1 MNRPIVLNTVAEVD
15 AWATKETTLI
25 AAVLTMGALHE
36 GHTKLIKYAKANTP
50 SETRVIATI
59 FVNPTQFNN
68 SSDLAEY
75 PRTLDSDL
83 DTLQNAGAD
92 AVFVPDVAQMYPNG
106 LEVNPPIEPGVIGD
120 VLEGKARP
128 GHFRG
133 MLTVVQRLFSI
144 THANYSFF
152 GEKDFQQLTLVK
164 AMVAATKL
172 PIEIVGVPT
181 VRDEFGIA
189 LSSRNRR
196 LSEQAIEHARLI
208 PTAMNTAA
216 EKFLSSGSAEEAEAA
231 GVEILEQSGKFE
243 VEYFEIRSNDLVSP
257 PTRNNARVFVAVNIE
272 DVRLI
277 DNLEIAKKENH
288 AVSN

>member
-1 MNRPIVLNTVAEVD
+1 MNTVAEVD
-15 AWATKETTLI
+15 AWAEKELTPI
-25 AAVLTMGALHE
+25 AAVLTMGALHQ
-36 GHTKLIKYAKANTP
+36 GHAELVRFAKANTP
-50 SETRVIATI
+50 NGTRVIATI

-83 DTLQNAGAD
+83 DTLQSAGAD

-106 LEVNPPIEPGVIGD
+106 LEVNPPMEPGPIGD

-133 MLTVVQRLFSI
+133 MLTVVERLLSI

-164 AMVAATKL
+164 AMVAATKM

-196 LSEQAIEHARLI
+196 LSEQAIEHAKLI
-208 PTAMNTAA
+208 PAAMNKAA
-216 EKFLSSGSAEEAEAA
+216 EVFLSSSSINEAEAA
-231 GVEILEQSGKFE
+231 GKEILEQSGKFE
-243 VEYFEIRSNDLVSP
+243 VEYFEIRSNDLVSL
-257 PTRNNARVFVAVNIE
+257 PTIGNARVFVAVNIE

-277 DNLEIAKKENH
+277 DNLEIAK
-288 AVSN
+288 

>member
-1 MNRPIVLNTVAEVD
+1 MSRPIVLNTVAEVD
-15 AWATKETTLI
+15 AWVEKETTPI
-25 AAVLTMGALHE
+25 AAVLTMGALHQ
-36 GHTKLIKYAKANTP
+36 GHAELVRYAKANTP
-50 SETRVIATI
+50 SGTRVIATI

-83 DTLQNAGAD
+83 DTLQSAGAD
-92 AVFVPDVAQMYPNG
+92 AVFVPDVSQMYPNG
-106 LEVNPPIEPGVIGD
+106 LEVNPPMEPGEIGD
-120 VLEGKARP
+120 VLEGQARP

-133 MLTVVQRLFSI
+133 MLTVVERLLSI

-164 AMVAATKL
+164 AMVAATQM

-196 LSEQAIEHARLI
+196 LSVQAIEHAKLL
-208 PTAMNTAA
+208 PTAMNKAA
-216 EKFLSSGSAEEAEAA
+216 EVFLSSSSIDEAEAA
-231 GVEILEQSGKFE
+231 GKAIVEQSGKFE
-243 VEYFEIRSNDLVSP
+243 VEYFEIRSNDLVSL
-257 PTRNNARVFVAVNIE
+257 PTIGNARVFVAVNIE

-277 DNLEIAKKENH
+277 DNLEIAK
-288 AVSN
+288 

>member
-1 MNRPIVLNTVAEVD
+1 MSRPIVLNTVAEVD
-15 AWATKETTLI
+15 AWVEKETTPI
-25 AAVLTMGALHE
+25 AAVLTMGALHQ
-36 GHTKLIKYAKANTP
+36 GHAELVRFAKANTP
-50 SETRVIATI
+50 NGTRVIATI

-83 DTLQNAGAD
+83 NTLQSAGAN
-92 AVFVPDVAQMYPNG
+92 AVFVPDVSQMYPNG
-106 LEVNPPIEPGVIGD
+106 LEVNPPMEPGAIGD

-133 MLTVVQRLFSI
+133 MLTVVHRLLSI
-144 THANYSFF
+144 TQANYSFF

-164 AMVAATKL
+164 AMVAATKM
-172 PIEIVGVPT
+172 PIEIIGVPT

-196 LSEQAIEHARLI
+196 LSEQAIDHAKLI
-208 PTAMNTAA
+208 PAAMQKAS
-216 EKFLSSGSAEEAEAA
+216 EVFLSSSSVDEAEAA
-231 GVEILEQSGKFE
+231 GITILEQSGKFE
-243 VEYFEIRSNDLVSP
+243 VEYFEIKSNDLVSL
-257 PTRNNARVFVAVNIE
+257 PTIGNARVFVAVNTE

-277 DNLEIAKKENH
+277 DNLEIAK
-288 AVSN
+288 

>member
-1 MNRPIVLNTVAEVD
+1 MSLPIVLNTVAEVD
-15 AWATKETTLI
+15 AWAEKESTPI
-25 AAVLTMGALHE
+25 AAVLTMGALHQ
-36 GHTKLIKYAKANTP
+36 GHAELVRYAKANTP
-50 SETRVIATI
+50 SGTRVIATI

-83 DTLQNAGAD
+83 DTLQSAGAD

-106 LEVNPPIEPGVIGD
+106 LEVNPPIEPGAIGD

-133 MLTVVQRLFSI
+133 MLTVVERLLSI

-164 AMVAATKL
+164 AMVTATKM

-181 VRDEFGIA
+181 VRDEFGVA

-196 LSEQAIEHARLI
+196 LSEQAIEHAKLI
-208 PTAMNTAA
+208 PAAMNKAT
-216 EKFLSSGSAEEAEAA
+216 EVFLSTSSIDEAEASGIA
-231 GVEILEQSGKFE
+231 ILEQSGKFE
-243 VEYFEIRSNDLVSP
+243 IEYFEIRSNDLVSL
-257 PTRNNARVFVAVNIE
+257 PTIDNARVFVAVNTE

-277 DNLEIAKKENH
+277 DNLEITK
-288 AVSN
+288 

>member
-1 MNRPIVLNTVAEVD
+1 MSRPIVLNTVAEVD
-15 AWATKETTLI
+15 AWAEKESTPI
-25 AAVLTMGALHE
+25 AAVLTMGALHK
-36 GHTKLIKYAKANTP
+36 GHAELVRYAKANTP
-50 SETRVIATI
+50 SGTRVIATI

-83 DTLQNAGAD
+83 DTLQSAGAD
-92 AVFVPDVAQMYPNG
+92 AVFVPDVSQMYPNG
-106 LEVNPPIEPGVIGD
+106 LEVNPPMEPGAIGD

-133 MLTVVQRLFSI
+133 MLTVVERLLSI

-164 AMVAATKL
+164 AMVATTKM

-196 LSEQAIEHARLI
+196 LSVQAIEQAKLI
-208 PTAMNTAA
+208 PTAMNKVA
-216 EKFLSSGSAEEAEAA
+216 EVFLSSRSIDEAEAA
-231 GVEILEQSGKFE
+231 GKAILEQSGKFE
-243 VEYFEIRSNDLVSP
+243 VEYFEIRSNDLVSL
-257 PTRNNARVFVAVNIE
+257 PTVGNARVFVAVNIE

-277 DNLEIAKKENH
+277 DNLEIAK
-288 AVSN
+288 

>member
-1 MNRPIVLNTVAEVD
+1 MVLNTVAEVD
-15 AWATKETTLI
+15 AWAGKETTPI
-25 AAVLTMGALHE
+25 AAVLTMGALHQ
-36 GHTKLIKYAKANTP
+36 GHAELVKFAKANTP
-50 SETRVIATI
+50 TGTRVIATI

-83 DTLQNAGAD
+83 ATLQSAGAD
-92 AVFVPDVAQMYPNG
+92 AVFVPDIAQMYPNG
-106 LEVNPPIEPGVIGD
+106 LEVNPPVEPGAIGD

-133 MLTVVQRLFSI
+133 MLTVVHRLLSI

-164 AMVAATKL
+164 TMVAVTNM
-172 PIEIVGVPT
+172 PVEIIGVPT

-196 LSEQAIEHARLI
+196 LSEQAIEQAKLI
-208 PTAMNTAA
+208 PAAMNKAA
-216 EKFLSSGSAEEAEAA
+216 EVFLSLGSIPEAESA
-231 GVEILEQSGKFE
+231 GKAILAQSGKFE
-243 VEYFEIRSNDLVSP
+243 VEYFEIRSNDLVSLP
-257 PTRNNARVFVAVNIE
+257 AIGNARVFVAVNIE

-277 DNLEIAKKENH
+277 DNLEIAK
-288 AVSN
+288 

>member
-1 MNRPIVLNTVAEVD
+1 MSRPIVLNTVAEVD
-15 AWATKETTLI
+15 AWVEKETTPI
-25 AAVLTMGALHE
+25 AAVLTMGALHQ
-36 GHTKLIKYAKANTP
+36 GHAELVRYAKANTP
-50 SETRVIATI
+50 SGTRVIATI

-83 DTLQNAGAD
+83 DTLQSAGAD
-92 AVFVPDVAQMYPNG
+92 AVFVPDVSQMYPNG
-106 LEVNPPIEPGVIGD
+106 LEVNPPMEPGAIGD

-133 MLTVVQRLFSI
+133 MLTVVERLLSI

-164 AMVAATKL
+164 AMVTATKM

-196 LSEQAIEHARLI
+196 LSVQAIEHAKLI
-208 PTAMNTAA
+208 PTAMNNAA
-216 EKFLSSGSAEEAEAA
+216 EVFLSSRSIDEAEAA
-231 GVEILEQSGKFE
+231 GKAILEQSGKFE
-243 VEYFEIRSNDLVSP
+243 VEYFEIRSNDLVSL
-257 PTRNNARVFVAVNIE
+257 PTIDNARVFVAVNIE

-277 DNLEIAKKENH
+277 DNLEIAK
-288 AVSN
+288 

>member
-1 MNRPIVLNTVAEVD
+1 MSLPIVLNTVAEVD
-15 AWATKETTLI
+15 AWAKKESTPI
-25 AAVLTMGALHE
+25 AAVLTMGALHQ
-36 GHTKLIKYAKANTP
+36 GHAELVRYAKANTP
-50 SETRVIATI
+50 SGTRVIATI

-83 DTLQNAGAD
+83 DTLQSAGAD

-106 LEVNPPIEPGVIGD
+106 LEVNPPIEPGAIGD

-133 MLTVVQRLFSI
+133 MLTVVERLLSI

-164 AMVAATKL
+164 AMVTATKM

-181 VRDEFGIA
+181 VRDEFGVA

-196 LSEQAIEHARLI
+196 LSEQAIEHAKLI
-208 PTAMNTAA
+208 PAAMNKAT
-216 EKFLSSGSAEEAEAA
+216 EVFLSTSSIDEAEASGIA
-231 GVEILEQSGKFE
+231 ILEQSGKFE
-243 VEYFEIRSNDLVSP
+243 IEYFEIRSNDLVSL
-257 PTRNNARVFVAVNIE
+257 PTIDNARVFVAVNTE

-277 DNLEIAKKENH
+277 DNLEIAK
-288 AVSN
+288 

>member
-1 MNRPIVLNTVAEVD
+1 MSRPIVLNTVAKVD
-15 AWATKETTLI
+15 AWAEKETTPI
-25 AAVLTMGALHE
+25 AAVLTMGALHQ
-36 GHTKLIKYAKANTP
+36 GHAELVRYAKANTP
-50 SETRVIATI
+50 NGTRVIATI

-83 DTLQNAGAD
+83 DTLQSAGAD

-106 LEVNPPIEPGVIGD
+106 LEVNPPMEPGAIGD

-133 MLTVVQRLFSI
+133 MLTVVERLLSI

-164 AMVAATKL
+164 SMVAATKM

-196 LSEQAIEHARLI
+196 LSEKAIEHAKLI
-208 PTAMNTAA
+208 PTAMNKAA
-216 EKFLSSGSAEEAEAA
+216 EVFLSSSSIDEAEAA
-231 GVEILEQSGKFE
+231 GKAILEQSGKFE
-243 VEYFEIRSNDLVSP
+243 VEYFEIRSNDLVLL
-257 PTRNNARVFVAVNIE
+257 PTVGNARVFVAVNIE

-277 DNLEIAKKENH
+277 DNLEIAK
-288 AVSN
+288 

>member
-1 MNRPIVLNTVAEVD
+1 MSQPIVLTTVAEVD
-15 AWATKETTLI
+15 AWAAQETTPI
-25 AAVLTMGALHE
+25 AAVLTMGALHQ
-36 GHTKLIKYAKANTP
+36 GHAELVRFAKANTP
-50 SETRVIATI
+50 NGTRVIATI

-83 DTLQNAGAD
+83 NTLQSAGAN
-92 AVFVPDVAQMYPNG
+92 AVFVPDVSQMYPNG
-106 LEVNPPIEPGVIGD
+106 LEVNPPMEPGAIGD

-133 MLTVVQRLFSI
+133 MLTVVHRLLSI
-144 THANYSFF
+144 TQANYSFF

-164 AMVAATKL
+164 AMVAATKM
-172 PIEIVGVPT
+172 PIEIIGVPT

-196 LSEQAIEHARLI
+196 LSEQAIDHAKLI
-208 PTAMNTAA
+208 PAAMQKAS
-216 EKFLSSGSAEEAEAA
+216 EVFLSSSSVDEAEAA
-231 GVEILEQSGKFE
+231 GITILEQSGKFE
-243 VEYFEIRSNDLVSP
+243 VEYFEIKSNDLVSL
-257 PTRNNARVFVAVNIE
+257 PTIGNARVFVAVNIE

-277 DNLEIAKKENH
+277 DNLEIAK
-288 AVSN
+288 

>member
-1 MNRPIVLNTVAEVD
+1 MSLPIVLNTVAEVD
-15 AWATKETTLI
+15 AWAEKESTPI
-25 AAVLTMGALHE
+25 AAVLTMGALHQ
-36 GHTKLIKYAKANTP
+36 GHAELVRYAKANTP
-50 SETRVIATI
+50 SGTRVIATI

-83 DTLQNAGAD
+83 DTLQSAGAD

-106 LEVNPPIEPGVIGD
+106 LEVNPPIEPGAIGD

-133 MLTVVQRLFSI
+133 MLTVVERLLSI

-164 AMVAATKL
+164 AMVTATKM
-172 PIEIVGVPT
+172 PIEIIGVPT
-181 VRDEFGIA
+181 VRDEFGVA

-196 LSEQAIEHARLI
+196 LSEQAIEHAKLI
-208 PTAMNTAA
+208 PAAMNKAT
-216 EKFLSSGSAEEAEAA
+216 EVFLSTSSIDEAEASGIA
-231 GVEILEQSGKFE
+231 ILEQSGKFE
-243 VEYFEIRSNDLVSP
+243 IEYFEIRSNDLVSL
-257 PTRNNARVFVAVNIE
+257 PTIDNARVFVAVNTE

-277 DNLEIAKKENH
+277 DNLEIAK
-288 AVSN
+288 

>member
-1 MNRPIVLNTVAEVD
+1 MSLPIVLNTVAEVD
-15 AWATKETTLI
+15 AWAEKESTPI
-25 AAVLTMGALHE
+25 AAVLTMGALHQ
-36 GHTKLIKYAKANTP
+36 GHAELVRYAKANTP
-50 SETRVIATI
+50 SGTRVIATI

-83 DTLQNAGAD
+83 DTLQSAGAD

-106 LEVNPPIEPGVIGD
+106 LEVNPPIEPGAIGD

-133 MLTVVQRLFSI
+133 MLTVVERLLSI

-164 AMVAATKL
+164 AMVTATKM

-181 VRDEFGIA
+181 VRDEFGVA

-196 LSEQAIEHARLI
+196 LSEQAIEHAKLI
-208 PTAMNTAA
+208 PAAMNKAT
-216 EKFLSSGSAEEAEAA
+216 EVFLNTSSIDEAEASGIA
-231 GVEILEQSGKFE
+231 ILEQCGKFE
-243 VEYFEIRSNDLVSP
+243 IEYFEIRSNDLVSL
-257 PTRNNARVFVAVNIE
+257 PTIDNARVFVAVNTE

-277 DNLEIAKKENH
+277 DNLEIAK
-288 AVSN
+288 

>member
-1 MNRPIVLNTVAEVD
+1 MNTVAEVD
-15 AWATKETTLI
+15 AWASRESNPI
-25 AAVLTMGALHE
+25 AAVLTMGALHQ
-36 GHTKLIKYAKANTP
+36 GHAELVRYAKANTP
-50 SETRVIATI
+50 SGTRVIATI

-83 DTLQNAGAD
+83 NTLQSAGAD
-92 AVFVPDVAQMYPNG
+92 AVFVPDVSQMYPNG
-106 LEVNPPIEPGVIGD
+106 LEVNPPMEPGAIGD

-133 MLTVVQRLFSI
+133 MLTVVERLLSI

-164 AMVAATKL
+164 AMVAATKM

-196 LSEQAIEHARLI
+196 LSVQAIEHAKLI
-208 PTAMNTAA
+208 PTAMNKAA
-216 EKFLSSGSAEEAEAA
+216 EVFLSSSSIEEAEAA
-231 GVEILEQSGKFE
+231 GFVILEQSGNFE
-243 VEYFEIRSNDLVSP
+243 VEYFEIRSNDLVSL
-257 PTRNNARVFVAVNIE
+257 PTIGNARVFVAVNIE

-277 DNLEIAKKENH
+277 DNLEIAK
-288 AVSN
+288 

>member
-1 MNRPIVLNTVAEVD
+1 MNTVAEVD
-15 AWATKETTLI
+15 AWASKETTPI
-25 AAVLTMGALHE
+25 AAVLTMGALHK
-36 GHTKLIKYAKANTP
+36 GHAELVKYAKANTP
-50 SETRVIATI
+50 IGTRVIATI

-83 DTLQNAGAD
+83 DTLQSAGAD

-106 LEVNPPIEPGVIGD
+106 LEVNPPMEPGPIGD

-133 MLTVVQRLFSI
+133 MLTVVERLLSI

-164 AMVAATKL
+164 AMVAATKM

-196 LSEQAIEHARLI
+196 LSVQAIEHAKLI
-208 PTAMNTAA
+208 PTAMNKAV
-216 EKFLSSGSAEEAEAA
+216 EVFLSSSSINEAEAA
-231 GVEILEQSGKFE
+231 GKAILEQSGKFE
-243 VEYFEIRSNDLVSP
+243 VEYFEIRSNDLVSL
-257 PTRNNARVFVAVNIE
+257 PTIGNARVFVAVNIE

-277 DNLEIAKKENH
+277 DNLEIAK
-288 AVSN
+288 

>member
-1 MNRPIVLNTVAEVD
+1 MNTVAEVD
-15 AWATKETTLI
+15 AWASRESTPI
-25 AAVLTMGALHE
+25 AAVLTMGALHQ
-36 GHTKLIKYAKANTP
+36 GHAELVRYAKANTP
-50 SETRVIATI
+50 SGTRVIATI

-75 PRTLDSDL
+75 PRTLDSDV
-83 DTLQNAGAD
+83 DTLQSAGAD
-92 AVFVPDVAQMYPNG
+92 AVFVPDVSQMYPNG
-106 LEVNPPIEPGVIGD
+106 LEVNPPMEPGAIGD

-133 MLTVVQRLFSI
+133 MLTVVERLLSI

-164 AMVAATKL
+164 AMVAATKM

-196 LSEQAIEHARLI
+196 LSVQAIEHAKLI
-208 PTAMNTAA
+208 PTAMNKAA
-216 EKFLSSGSAEEAEAA
+216 EVFLSSRSIDEAEAA
-231 GVEILEQSGKFE
+231 GKAILEQSEKFE
-243 VEYFEIRSNDLVSP
+243 VEYFEIRSNDLVSL
-257 PTRNNARVFVAVNIE
+257 PTIGNARVFVAVNIE

-277 DNLEIAKKENH
+277 DNLEIAK
-288 AVSN
+288 

>member
-1 MNRPIVLNTVAEVD
+1 MSRPIVLNTVAEV
-15 AWATKETTLI
+15 ATWAEKESTPI
-25 AAVLTMGALHE
+25 AAVLTMGALHQ
-36 GHTKLIKYAKANTP
+36 GHAELVRYAKANTP
-50 SETRVIATI
+50 SGTRVIATI

-83 DTLQNAGAD
+83 DTLQSAGAD
-92 AVFVPDVAQMYPNG
+92 AVFVPDVSQMYPNG
-106 LEVNPPIEPGVIGD
+106 LEVNPPMEPGAIGD
-120 VLEGKARP
+120 VLEGQARP

-133 MLTVVQRLFSI
+133 MLTVVHRLLSI

-164 AMVAATKL
+164 AMVTATKM

-181 VRDEFGIA
+181 VRDEFGVA

-196 LSEQAIEHARLI
+196 LSEQAIELAKLI
-208 PTAMNTAA
+208 PAAMNKAT
-216 EKFLSSGSAEEAEAA
+216 EVFLSSSSIDEAEASGIA
-231 GVEILEQSGKFE
+231 ILEQSGKFE
-243 VEYFEIRSNDLVSP
+243 VEYFEIRSNDLVSL
-257 PTRNNARVFVAVNIE
+257 PTIDNARVFVAVNIE

-277 DNLEIAKKENH
+277 DNLEIAK
-288 AVSN
+288 

>member
-1 MNRPIVLNTVAEVD
+1 MSSPVVLNSVAEVD
-15 AWATKETTLI
+15 AWATKENTPI
-25 AAVLTMGALHE
+25 AAVLTMGALHK
-36 GHTKLIKYAKANTP
+36 GHAKLIKYAKANTP
-50 SETRVIATI
+50 NGTRVIATI
-59 FVNPTQFNN
+59 FVNPTQFNK

-83 DTLQNAGAD
+83 DTLKNAGAD

-106 LEVNPPIEPGVIGD
+106 LEVNPPIEPGVIGEI
-120 VLEGKARP
+120 LEGKARP

-164 AMVAATKL
+164 AMVAATKM

-196 LSEQAIEHARLI
+196 LSEQAIEHAKLI
-208 PTAMNTAA
+208 PAAMKKASET
-216 EKFLSSGSAEEAEAA
+216 FLNSGSIEDAEAA
-231 GVEILEQSGKFE
+231 GIAILEQSGKFE
-243 VEYFEIRSNDLVSP
+243 IEYFEIRSNDLVSP
-257 PTRNNARVFVAVNIE
+257 PTLNNTRVFVAVNIE

-277 DNLEIAKKENH
+277 DNLEIAK
-288 AVSN
+288 

>member
-1 MNRPIVLNTVAEVD
+1 MSSPIVLTTVAEVD
-15 AWATKETTLI
+15 AWAAQEETPI
-25 AAVLTMGALHE
+25 AAVLTMGALHQ
-36 GHTKLIKYAKANTP
+36 GHAELVRYAKANTP
-50 SETRVIATI
+50 MGTRVIATI

-83 DTLQNAGAD
+83 EILRAAGAA
-92 AVFVPDVAQMYPNG
+92 AVFVPSVSQMYPKG
-106 LEVNPPIEPGVIGD
+106 LEVDPPMEPGAIGE

-133 MLTVVQRLFSI
+133 MLTVVHRLLSI

-164 AMVAATKL
+164 AMVNQTKM

-196 LSEQAIEHARLI
+196 LTTEGIEIARLI
-208 PTAMNTAA
+208 PVAMKKAA
-216 EKFLSSGSAEEAEAA
+216 ELFLASGSDVEAEAA
-231 GVEILEQSGKFE
+231 GKNVLEETGHFDI
-243 VEYFEIRSNDLVSP
+243 EYFEIKSNDLVSQP
-257 PTRNNARVFVAVNIE
+257 SLNNARVFVAVNLE
-272 DVRLI
+272 EVRLI
-277 DNLEIAKKENH
+277 DNLEITK
-288 AVSN
+288 